1 MLERQVKERR
11 VIGMYANDQVGITS
25 SSIYQW
31 SLTKSI
37 IWVTKRFSS
46 TSAFNSEIIVEI
58 QVLLRYLG
66 IKDNDEEVQTMKSEL
81 RDSINARFLIK
92 GEILKKRNFSLL
104 QYLTQIQN
112 FIPPPESLDSIN
124 NLIIQEIDI

>member
-1 MLERQVKERR
+1 
-11 VIGMYANDQVGITS
+11 
-25 SSIYQW
+25 
-31 SLTKSI
+31 
-37 IWVTKRFSS
+37 
-46 TSAFNSEIIVEI
+46 
-58 QVLLRYLG
+58 
-66 IKDNDEEVQTMKSEL
+66 MKSEL